1 MGLTDPTAKL
11 QEKMRELMGL
21 AMSYELD
28 TNTGTLT
35 PVWTNLSAKVAY
47 EYMAEKLRCYR
58 AEKLTVRMRFMGIY
72 PVQITQPPLV

>member
-1 MGLTDPTAKL
+1 VTDPTAQL
-11 QEKMRELMGL
+11 QEEMRELMGL

-47 EYMAEKLRCYR
+47 DYMAEKLRCYR
-58 AEKLTVRMRFMGIY
+58 AEELTARMRFMGITPRQLMEPY
-72 PVQITQPPLV
+72 L